1 MRRRM
6 LLVSAA
12 ASSIAPMAAGAE
24 GARTF
29 ALGDMEFAWR
39 HRAGR
44 LHGHLS
50 APGTGW
56 LAAGFNE
63 DRRLRGTCFV
73 IAAVA
78 HVPLRAE
85 VHIAQPPD
93 HRPVED
99 VTGHPAGLGDLG
111 GSFVNGR
118 SRLSFSLPHSS
129 ADGTMPDLSPSRS
142 VHLMLAWSHAPEFDH
157 HSAWRGHADIV
168 L

>member
-1 MRRRM
+1 MHRRL

-12 ASSIAPMAAGAE
+12 LGAVAPITAGAE
-24 GARTF
+24 GARTI
-29 ALGDMEFAWR
+29 ALGGMEFAWR

-56 LAAGFNE
+56 LAVGFNE
-63 DRRLRGTCFV
+63 TRTLKGTRFV

-78 HVPLRAE
+78 DGRTRAE
-85 VHIAQPPD
+85 LHVALPPD

-99 VTGHPAGLGDLG
+99 VTGHPADLRDLDG
-111 GSFVNGR
+111 RFEDGR
-118 SRLSFSLPHSS
+118 SWLSFSLPHRS
-129 ADGTMPDLSPSRS
+129 PDRMGLELSPGLSI
-142 VHLMLAWSHAPEFDH
+142 HLMLAWSHAPDFDH
-157 HSAWRGHADIV
+157 HSAWRGHADVV